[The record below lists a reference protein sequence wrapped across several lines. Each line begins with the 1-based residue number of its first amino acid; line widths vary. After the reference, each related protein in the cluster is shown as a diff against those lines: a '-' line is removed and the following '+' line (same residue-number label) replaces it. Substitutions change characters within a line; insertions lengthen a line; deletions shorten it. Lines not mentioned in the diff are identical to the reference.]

1 MRSDW
6 TTLDSWLFLAAL
18 LYILGVAGGLEAG
31 ALSFGE
37 WAVHTLGGA
46 AVTRCEKRPCGTTCE
61 KVAAWHDKIEGLKS
75 AEREGLQQAR
85 DAEHLLRRAR

>member
-6 TTLDSWLFLAAL
+6 TTLDSWLFLATL

-37 WAVHTLGGA
+37 WAVHTLGGF
-46 AVTRCEKRPCGTTCE
+46 AVARAIYYGRLLDKHLPLPLFRVRKAPLRDHLRKGSR
-61 KVAAWHDKIEGLKS
+61 VA
-75 AEREGLQQAR
+75 
-85 DAEHLLRRAR
+85 

>member
-1 MRSDW
+1 MAVCW
-6 TTLDSWLFLAAL
+6 TSI
-18 LYILGVAGGLEAG
+18 YP
-31 ALSFGE
+31 SPCFG
-37 WAVHTLGGA
+37 
-46 AVTRCEKRPCGTTCE
+46 CEKRPCGTTCE

>member
-6 TTLDSWLFLAAL
+6 TTLDSWLFLATL

-37 WAVHTLGGA
+37 WAVHTLGGF
-46 AVTRCEKRPCGTTCE
+46 AVARAIYQKGALYYGRLLDKHLSLPLFRVRKAPLRDHLRKGGR
-61 KVAAWHDKIEGLKS
+61 VA
-75 AEREGLQQAR
+75 
-85 DAEHLLRRAR
+85 